1 MADKP
6 TVLNLTRMLVL
17 IDMVNVL
24 ADEEDVE
31 LCDALAKAS
40 IRITDSLWLA
50 TDGVAGKC
58 MEGML

>member
-1 MADKP
+1 MADKA
-6 TVLNLTRMLVL
+6 TTLNLTRMLVL

-31 LCDALAKAS
+31 LCDALGKAS
-40 IRITDSLWLA
+40 IRITDALWLA

>member
-1 MADKP
+1 MAHDP

-24 ADEEDVE
+24 ADEDDVE
-31 LCDALAKAS
+31 LCDALGKAS
-40 IRITDSLWLA
+40 ICITNRLWTA
-50 TDGVAGKC
+50 TDGVAGRC